1 LFDSNRLIAVSFFND
16 YQHQPKNELSMLPF
30 ALLGRFLFAERR
42 RLSTESRA
50 DDHRDAA
57 AVDEVARHVD
67 DDQDDDE

>member
-1 LFDSNRLIAVSFFND
+1 
-16 YQHQPKNELSMLPF
+16 MLPF